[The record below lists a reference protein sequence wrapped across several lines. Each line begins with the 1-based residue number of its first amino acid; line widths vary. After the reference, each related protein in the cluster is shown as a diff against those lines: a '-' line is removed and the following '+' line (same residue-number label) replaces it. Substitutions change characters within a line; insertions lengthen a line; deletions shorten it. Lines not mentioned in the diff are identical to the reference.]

1 MVFYVSIISGSFTK
15 EKICLNIN
23 GFEVRFFLE
32 KEILDLIAKKFKKS
46 WMKEEYEEPVTLYL
60 VAALK
65 LKEN

>member
-60 VAALK
+60 VVALK